1 MANTIFLALFPAVFG
16 VALGWIAVRMGYLK
30 RDYAPAFGAFV
41 IKVALPFALLA
52 GVIQMPLKEM
62 PSSGYTLCL
71 VAGFVGI
78 YLVAVALGRSLFKN
92 DLASSALQGLLCAF
106 PSMAFSGV
114 PILSSV
120 VGTSVVRH
128 TDRLLFLAA

>member
-71 VAGFVGI
+71 VAGFVGSI
-78 YLVAVALGRSLFKN
+78 SSRWHWEDHCSKTIWLPARCRDFYAHFPAWHSPVCPFFPAL
-92 DLASSALQGLLCAF
+92 SAL
-106 PSMAFSGV
+106 V
-114 PILSSV
+114 
-120 VGTSVVRH
+120 
-128 TDRLLFLAA
+128 